1 MFEKKKKAH
10 SDVAIFNIVESLIL
24 YVRLDKVAVK
34 ALYPQLRE
42 THMYYTDKQGMN
54 ALNDA
59 LNILIEHCLSDDLPE
74 APAAPGTAERAGNG
88 VEDLD

>member
-1 MFEKKKKAH
+1 M
-10 SDVAIFNIVESLIL
+10 ESLIL

-34 ALYPQLRE
+34 VLYPQLRE

-54 ALNDA
+54 TLNDA

-74 APAAPGTAERAGNG
+74 EPKAEAHDNNG
-88 VEDLD
+88 IEDLD